1 MSQSNIGF
9 GTVKNLS
16 DSKQNHLSEE
26 ELLELSKISSV
37 RNGIMTRFFE
47 QNLVFRCASIFLALY
62 AVLVFLSYP
71 FLFASGIVP
80 TDIVAQSYRGLLRI
94 RLFIMIALAFGLV
107 ISFYDGR
114 IFRGFLISLI
124 IVISLYSI
132 DMYYFYNEYLMQS
145 EGVYQLIYY
154 TRPALLLA
162 LIIMYL
168 NYNKS

>member
-1 MSQSNIGF
+1 MIS
-9 GTVKNLS
+9 LS
-16 DSKQNHLSEE
+16 GNVFVS
-26 ELLELSKISSV
+26 
-37 RNGIMTRFFE
+37 RFVG

-71 FLFASGIVP
+71 FLFASEIDP
-80 TDIVAQSYRGLLRI
+80 TDIAAQSYRGLFRV
-94 RLFIMIALAFGLV
+94 RLFITIALAVGLV
-107 ISFYDGR
+107 FSFYYGR